1 MARPKKSNNDTN
13 NIRHLL
19 EQYLRQREPVTAT
32 RSAVSQE
39 HFDEDTLSVFIEGRL
54 SPAESAPLISHL
66 VGCHFCRRATVQLI
80 RLESALGASEI
91 MDSVPSEEPG
101 RIRRLLDALA
111 ARVLPASN
119 EEIVF
124 AYHAPAEDLAQ
135 AEKSSE
141 EAREKKKRDEKLPSE
156 PLSVHDSSGPGAEE

>member
-19 EQYLRQREPVTAT
+19 EQYLQQREPVTAT
-32 RSAVSQE
+32 RSAVSPE
-39 HFDEDTLSVFIEGRL
+39 HFDEDTLAVFIEGRL
-54 SPAESAPLISHL
+54 SPDESAPLISHL

-91 MDSVPSEEPG
+91 TDAVTPEEPG

-124 AYHAPAEDLAQ
+124 AYHAPAEDLEQ

-141 EAREKKKRDEKLPSE
+141 EAREKKMQDEMLTSE
-156 PLSVHDSSGPGAEE
+156 APPVHDSSGPGADD